1 MPTFGPGTFSVG
13 ETGSEIDVSCQVNSL
28 RIAMSKDEG
37 DSTTKLCGTV
47 KPGKITYTYA
57 LSGNIDVDSETSA
70 GLFALSQDAAGTEQ
84 PFTFTPNSEAET
96 TASGTVVIDP
106 LDFGADEY
114 GDDMTSD
121 FEWTIVGKPA
131 YQYPD
136 ETPEALAS
144 SFARQVQNGSAVPG
158 VKPGTQDVETTTA
171 KTSTSKTS
179 TSKATADA
187 GA

>member
-1 MPTFGPGTFSVG
+1 MPTFGPGIFSVG
-13 ETGSEIDVSCQVNSL
+13 EIGSEIDVSCQINSL
-28 RIAMSKDEG
+28 RIQMSKDEG

-47 KPGKITYTYA
+47 KPGKITYTYS

-96 TASGTVVIDP
+96 TATGTVVIDP

-131 YQYPD
+131 YVYPD

-144 SFARQVQNGSAVPG
+144 SFSRVVQNGAPIPG
-158 VKPGTQDVETTTA
+158 VKPEAVENTTA
-171 KTSTSKTS
+171 KTSSK
-179 TSKATADA
+179 SKATADA